1 MHQMSH
7 STITELIADL
17 QQQGYTDDLVCLP
30 HAVECRTKAVALL
43 PEQFHVDSFHRFEG
57 DTDPADEAIVYAIS
71 SASLG
76 VKGILINGYGAS
88 SDTLTAAMVEKLSV
102 R

>member
-1 MHQMSH
+1 MNY

-17 QQQGYTDDLVCLP
+17 QQQGYTDDLACLP
-30 HAVECRTKAVALL
+30 HALECRTMSVELSPA
-43 PEQFHVDSFHRFEG
+43 EFHVDSFHRFEG

-71 SASLG
+71 SPTQG
-76 VKGILINGYGAS
+76 VKGILVNGYGTS
-88 SDTLTAAMVEKLSV
+88 SDGLSDAMVAKLSL